1 MLIAIDPGCYDSGVV
16 VMNGDRI
23 ISAEQRNNDGLI
35 SQVQCYS
42 EVIIESLHFMGGSV
56 GREVLDTCVWVGRF
70 MQAAG
75 PERVTLIRRDD
86 LRYHW
91 VQNSAAN
98 DASVRAAVIDHYGG
112 KEIAIGTKKN
122 PGPLYG
128 ISGHCWQALAL
139 GLAYQR
145 GCRSKVFTRKDKI
158 A

>member
-1 MLIAIDPGCYDSGVV
+1 MLMAIDPGCYDSGVV
-16 VMNGDRI
+16 VLNGEAILHATQLPNESLVR
-23 ISAEQRNNDGLI
+23 
-35 SQVQCYS
+35 QVAGHS
-42 EVIIESLHFMGGSV
+42 HVVIEALHFMGGSV

-91 VQNSAAN
+91 VQNASAN
-98 DASVRAAVIDHYGG
+98 DATVRAAVIDHYGG